1 MIAIK
6 FNFKHTIYIRRETCG
21 GMDSEP
27 SHSEVQQT
35 SLTIVVPADTE
46 DYYAMAMGYVLKHSG
61 NNRDKAFA
69 FVGPVEKF
77 PVNAILHFDTR
88 LD

>member
-1 MIAIK
+1 MIALK
-6 FNFKHTIYIRRETCG
+6 FTYNHTVYIRRSTCG

-27 SHSEVQQT
+27 CHSEVQQT

-46 DYYAMAMGYVLKHSG
+46 DYYAMAMGYVLKHAG
-61 NNRDKAFA
+61 NQSDRAFA

-77 PVNAILHFDTR
+77 PVNAILHFDMR